1 MILFD
6 VKQLQMNKFK
16 SSIWQVIISTS
27 NATLEVPLL
36 RFWEEH
42 NQKFV
47 IVTIDKASN
56 NFAFLC
62 RKYYISK
69 LLTEIFLNKNGR
81 CN

>member
-27 NATLEVPLL
+27 NAILEVPLL

-47 IVTIDKASN
+47 IVTIDKVSN